1 MRVVE
6 LTLFMSGGIEM
17 TFKANEKGMTE
28 KHLNHA
34 LKSLEE
40 KVPSFALDLEDDDGQ
55 KSRVVVKTESVY
67 FYRAVFGEP
76 LLTYS
81 EFSNRVEKRL
91 REAEYNHNIVR
102 IEISL
107 EDLERFYP
115 AIPRNENLPIPP
127 DEKLRYFGREL
138 ATNRYL
144 RTGEFEL
151 VSDKGEVI

>member
-6 LTLFMSGGIEM
+6 LTLFMSGGIEL

-40 KVPSFALDLEDDDGQ
+40 RVPSFALDLEDDDGQ

-67 FYRAVFGEP
+67 FYRAAFGEP
-76 LLTYS
+76 LLMYS

-91 REAEYNHNIVR
+91 REVEYNHNVKSIV
-102 IEISL
+102 ISK
-107 EDLERFYP
+107 EDYERFYP
-115 AIPRNENLPIPP
+115 DIPH
-127 DEKLRYFGREL
+127 DGKLRFFGRDL
-138 ATNRYL
+138 SFNSGLKA
-144 RTGEFEL
+144 GEFEMIT
-151 VSDKGEVI
+151 DKGEVI

>member
-76 LLTYS
+76 LLTYNQ
-81 EFSNRVEKRL
+81 FSNRVEKRL
-91 REAEYNHNIVR
+91 REAEYNHNIVG
-102 IEISL
+102 IAISS
-107 EDLERFYP
+107 EDYDRFYP
-115 AIPRNENLPIPP
+115 DIPH
-127 DEKLRYFGREL
+127 DGSLRFFGREL
-138 ATNRYL
+138 RTNLYL
-144 RTGEFEL
+144 KTGEFEL
-151 VSDKGEVI
+151 HSNKGEVI

>member
-6 LTLFMSGGIEM
+6 LTLFMSGGIEL

-40 KVPSFALDLEDDDGQ
+40 RVPSFALDLEDDDGQ
-55 KSRVVVKTESVY
+55 KSRVVVKAESVY

-76 LLTYS
+76 LLTYN

-91 REAEYNHNIVR
+91 REAEYNHNIVG
-102 IEISL
+102 IAISE
-107 EDLERFYP
+107 EDFKRLFEEPSY
-115 AIPRNENLPIPP
+115 E
-127 DEKLRYFGREL
+127 EKLNGVRLKYFGREL
-138 ATNRYL
+138 EPKDYL
-144 RTGEFEL
+144 KTGDFFL
-151 VSDKGEVI
+151 ITDKGELIQ